1 MRKTLTAAVLAAAM
15 AMQAGCASYMV
26 AKGSQERVMQR
37 RAINAHAV
45 DGGAAISV
53 DLLSLDVIGERPWLQ
68 AGAALLDAAMIYGT
82 YTVADKYLFNNDRS
96 HRSDS
101 SRRAEIVIRGDGNM
115 IIYQE
120 GGGQASRDT
129 TTTTTS
135 GGAGQ

>member
-1 MRKTLTAAVLAAAM
+1 MSKTLTAAALAAAM

-26 AKGSQERVMQR
+26 ARGSQERVMQR

-53 DLLSLDVIGERPWLQ
+53 DLLSLDVLTERPGAQVL
-68 AGAALLDAAMIYGT
+68 AALFDAGT
-82 YTVADKYLFNNDRS
+82 IWGGAYLVDKYLINNDRS
-96 HRSDS
+96 SKSDS
-101 SRRAEIVIRGDGNM
+101 SRRSEIVIKGDGNT

-120 GGGQASRDT
+120 ASGQASRDT
-129 TTTTTS
+129 TTTTS

>member
-1 MRKTLTAAVLAAAM
+1 MRQTLTAAALAAAM

-26 AKGSQERVMQR
+26 ARGSQERVMQR
-37 RAINAHAV
+37 RAINAHAI

-53 DLLSLDVIGERPWLQ
+53 DLLSLDVIGERPWMQ

-82 YTVADKYLFNNDRS
+82 YTVADKYLINNDRS
-96 HRSDS
+96 SKSDS
-101 SRRAEIVIRGDGNM
+101 SRRSDITVKGDNNV

-120 GGGQASRDT
+120 ASGQASRDT
-129 TTTTTS
+129 TTTTS